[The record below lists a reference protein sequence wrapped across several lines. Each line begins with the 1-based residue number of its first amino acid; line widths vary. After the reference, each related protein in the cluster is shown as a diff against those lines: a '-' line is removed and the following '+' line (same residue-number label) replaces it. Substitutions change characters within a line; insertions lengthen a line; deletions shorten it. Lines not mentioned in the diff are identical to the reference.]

1 MRSWRLGFTA
11 AQVLSL
17 TIFIAL
23 RIAFSTVNGVL
34 GAAPEQAYVDVV
46 DPVVRAAWEQ
56 AFPS

>member
-1 MRSWRLGFTA
+1 M
-11 AQVLSL
+11 LSL
-17 TIFIAL
+17 TTFIAL

-46 DPVVRAAWEQ
+46 DPVVRAAWAQ